1 MILRINRIWKR
12 LNSSGQSFVQ
22 PTESDSPEFAR
33 VFFLISLVV
42 IAYLRLRDQI
52 STEHQE
58 TMELLLAPT
67 LVAVLVAWLWQNSRS
82 TFRADESKVAPRFAS
97 MWELGSALL
106 ISVFITSKQP
116 WSAIPR
122 LASYGYLWDGF
133 GQKVALLTILIAVAY
148 LFMGKLQPIDLRL
161 LRNRVS
167 CNALNILFGSIAL
180 VVYVPSFI
188 QTSHGII
195 NIGDATYYVIEEIVG
210 PLVGKYPGI
219 NFISSYTSLLG
230 IPLIVLKPFG
240 FGSSLTMSIVLI
252 YANILF
258 LLVPLLLIRIV
269 RSFWNRVPLGVLS
282 LGVLAVIQVSG
293 RWGSASAMTESWSR
307 IPGRTLLPIV
317 LFYLYMK
324 AQYLVANSKRTLLFF
339 LIGVFGAV
347 VVLNNAEFGGPAILA
362 LLTMIWIGHK
372 SERKVLIG
380 ATIAGGFTATVV
392 YLLILIFA
400 IDGASLDYRFAWPHG
415 KGFGFVANRLPIIS
429 STNLALGLLFV
440 GSFLGLQELIRPKQ
454 DMESPNL
461 RRNAALASTFFGLW
475 GLLSF
480 GFFAYVS
487 TGAYSLLFIATIP
500 TTAGILTL
508 CSSRL
513 HPFSGN
519 QVGNLMTLVIKSAP
533 FVLLVGL
540 SFASIIQAPAPV
552 DELRRVVGEA
562 TYVGW
567 SRSSP
572 MRAKADVWS
581 SDQIDF
587 VYPADLLKVVNA
599 LEINDNVGYFGY
611 MGNSIEIASG
621 IPNLTGGPGFES
633 LGSEAMAE
641 LSCSP
646 IYRSEKKYVISMM
659 TTSLCPGLL
668 KYREVNGW
676 TVYVKSGN

>member
-1 MILRINRIWKR
+1 MISRINRIWEWR
-12 LNSSGQSFVQ
+12 GSSNQ
-22 PTESDSPEFAR
+22 PRMQRTESDSSEFAR
-33 VFFLISLVV
+33 LFFLISLVV

-52 STEHQE
+52 STEYQE

-67 LVAVLVAWLWQNSRS
+67 LVAVLAVSLWQNSRS
-82 TFRADESKVAPRFAS
+82 TFRADKAKAAHRFAS

-106 ISVFITSKQP
+106 ITVFIASKQP

-167 CNALNILFGSIAL
+167 CNALSILFGSIAL

-210 PLVGKYPGI
+210 PLVGNYPGM

-230 IPLIVLKPFG
+230 LPLIVLKPFG
-240 FGSSLTMSIVLI
+240 FGSSLTMSVVLI

-269 RSFWNRVPLGVLS
+269 RSFWIRVPLGVLS
-282 LGVLAVIQVSG
+282 FGVFAVIQVSG
-293 RWGSASAMTESWSR
+293 QWGSASAMTESWSR

-324 AQYLVANSKRTLLFF
+324 AQHVVVNLKRSLLFF

-372 SERKVLIG
+372 SERKVLLG
-380 ATIAGGFTATVV
+380 STIAGGFLATVV
-392 YLLILIFA
+392 YLSILIFA
-400 IDGASLDYRFAWPHG
+400 FGRSGINYRFAWPHG
-415 KGFGFVANRLPIIS
+415 KDFGFVANRLPIIS

-440 GSFLGLQELIRPKQ
+440 GSFLGLRELIRPKQ

-461 RRNAALASTFFGLW
+461 RRNAALTSTFFGLW

-480 GFFAYVS
+480 QFFAYVS
-487 TGAYSLLFIATIP
+487 TGAYSLVFIATIP

-508 CSSRL
+508 CGSRL
-513 HPFSGN
+513 RPFSGYKR
-519 QVGNLMTLVIKSAP
+519 GNLGQLVIQSIP
-533 FVLLVGL
+533 FALLVGL
-540 SFASIIQAPAPV
+540 SFASLIQAPAPV
-552 DELRRVVGEA
+552 DELRRVIGDA
-562 TYVGW
+562 THEGW
-567 SRSSP
+567 SVSSP
-572 MRAKADVWS
+572 TRSKSDVWS

-587 VYPADLLKVVNA
+587 INPADLLKIVDE

-611 MGNSIEIASG
+611 MGSSIEIASG
-621 IPNLTGGPGFES
+621 IPNMTGGPGFES
-633 LGSEAMAE
+633 LGSEAMAD
-641 LSCSP
+641 LACLP

>member
-1 MILRINRIWKR
+1 MTSRIVRIWKWQG
-12 LNSSGQSFVQ
+12 SSNQPHMQ
-22 PTESDSPEFAR
+22 PTESDSSVFAR
-33 VFFLISLVV
+33 LFFLISLVV
-42 IAYLRLRDQI
+42 ITYLRLRDQI
-52 STEHQE
+52 STEYQE

-67 LVAVLVAWLWQNSRS
+67 LVAVLAVSLWQYSCS
-82 TFRADESKVAPRFAS
+82 TFRADKAKATHRFAS

-210 PLVGKYPGI
+210 PLVGKYPGM

-230 IPLIVLKPFG
+230 LPLIVLKPFR
-240 FGSSLTMSIVLI
+240 FGSSLTMSVVLI

-293 RWGSASAMTESWSR
+293 QWGSASAMTESWSR
-307 IPGRTLLPIV
+307 VPGRTLLPIV

-324 AQYLVANSKRTLLFF
+324 AQHVVVNSKRSLLFF

-372 SERKVLIG
+372 SERKVLLG
-380 ATIAGGFTATVV
+380 STIAGGFLATVV
-392 YLLILIFA
+392 YLTFLIFVFGGSG
-400 IDGASLDYRFAWPHG
+400 INYRFAWPHG
-415 KGFGFVANRLPIIS
+415 KNFGFVANHLPMIS

-440 GSFLGLQELIRPKQ
+440 GSFLGLRELIRPKQ

-480 GFFAYVS
+480 QFFAYVS
-487 TGAYSLLFIATIP
+487 TGAYSLVFIAAIP

-508 CSSRL
+508 CGSRL
-513 HPFSGN
+513 RPFSGYKH
-519 QVGNLMTLVIKSAP
+519 GNLGQLVIQSIP
-533 FVLLVGL
+533 FSLLVGL

-552 DELRRVVGEA
+552 DEVRRVMGDA
-562 TYVGW
+562 THEGW
-567 SRSSP
+567 SVSSP
-572 MRAKADVWS
+572 MRSKSDVWS

-587 VYPADLLKVVNA
+587 VYPADLLEVVDE
-599 LEINDNVGYFGY
+599 LEIEGNVGYFGY

-621 IPNLTGGPGFES
+621 IPNMTGGPGFES
-633 LGSEAMAE
+633 LGSEAMAD
-641 LSCSP
+641 LACLP